1 MMDLF
6 DDYVN
11 RGEISWN
18 LFDLV
23 EGSDRKFLIVLLS
36 SRNVLRGLMII
47 NVVVYMNF
55 YVYCM

>member
-1 MMDLF
+1 MDLF

-23 EGSDRKFLIVLLS
+23 EGSDRKFLIGLLS
-36 SRNVLRGLMII
+36 SRNVLRRLMII